1 MRRKLSRRLKTAAI
15 LVVVGLM
22 AGTVCRAAD
31 PHPIQWTAT
40 AKTTQLPLRKGAAVQ
55 ATLHAK
61 ILAGWHLYAME
72 QRPGGP
78 TATRINL
85 APNQAFA
92 LNGSIESETPPI
104 IMNDPNFNLETRYF
118 EGEALFHIPLKV
130 VFPTSAAQAKLMIDV
145 LFQTCNDRMCLPATV
160 VHVSAPIQRGR

>member
-1 MRRKLSRRLKTAAI
+1 MTRKLSRRLKTAVV
-15 LVVVGLM
+15 LVAVGIM
-22 AGTVCRAAD
+22 AGPVCRAAD
-31 PHPIQWTAT
+31 PRPIQWTAA

-55 ATLHAK
+55 VTLHAK

-72 QRPGGP
+72 QEPGGP

-104 IMNDPNFNLETRYF
+104 ITNDPNFNLETRYF
-118 EGEALFHIPLKV
+118 EGEASFHIPVKV
-130 VFPTSAAQAKLMIDV
+130 MSSTSGAQATLMIDV